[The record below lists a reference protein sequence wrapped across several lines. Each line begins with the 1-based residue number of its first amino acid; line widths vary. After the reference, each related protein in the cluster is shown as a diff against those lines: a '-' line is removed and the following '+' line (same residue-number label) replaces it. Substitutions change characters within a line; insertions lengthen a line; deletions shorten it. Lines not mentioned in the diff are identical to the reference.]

1 VTNEAPGLLALPTNS
16 DYSVSGNDLMMK
28 VDNTAGYAVDASV
41 NCDSVGGSLRTSK
54 DGKVYRKLAEK
65 YMHGPDAAI
74 GASHATEHAVTDL
87 AGCLKL
93 CEDTT
98 GCVAVNID
106 IAGST
111 QCRLRKLASCD
122 DSTTIN
128 IGDNN
133 SYDLYELAEVLSR
146 TCTVAGKNNIF
157 PFSYAF
163 ATKTLFKIKLE

>member
-1 VTNEAPGLLALPTNS
+1 
-16 DYSVSGNDLMMK
+16 MK
-28 VDNTAGYAVDASV
+28 VDNIDGYAVDAIV
-41 NCDSVGGSLRTSK
+41 NCDSVDGTLRTSK
-54 DGKVYRKLAEK
+54 SGKVYRKLANK
-65 YMHGPDAAI
+65 YIGGNDAAI
-74 GASHATEHAVTDL
+74 GGDSGTEHTVTDL

-98 GCVAVNID
+98 DCVAVNID

-146 TCTVAGKNNIF
+146 TCTEQNKNDIF
-157 PFSYAF
+157 PSSYAF
-163 ATKTLFKIKLE
+163 GTKTIKIEQK